1 MKRHT
6 QFDRLWHTIRA
17 VSELPMDT
25 GSDSKAPPVESRRIE
40 QLALPLLDVEPDEE
54 NCEMNEIAPLTIEL
68 QQRIEVIQQ
77 VMSVRGTERYA
88 KVQRQA
94 AKKLG
99 LSVRS
104 LRRLMRSWQQQ
115 GMAGLTRQSRSDQ
128 GTSKQS
134 QDWRDFI
141 LKTYRDGNR
150 GSRSMSP
157 AQVALRVRARAQELG
172 VENYPKRTTVYSI
185 LQPQIEKQQ
194 AKRSLGWRGDRL
206 LITTRE
212 GIELAIEWSNQVWQC
227 DHTKIDVLVV
237 DQSGEVL
244 GRPWLTIVVDTY
256 SRCIMGLHLGFD
268 APSAQVVG
276 LALRHAILPK
286 QYPAAYELQQV
297 WDTYGLPQ
305 YLYTDGGKDFRSQHL
320 EQVATE
326 LGIVLCLRRKPSDG
340 GIVERPFGTFN
351 REFFSTLPGYVSS
364 NVIERSP
371 KAETEACF
379 TLLQLERLLVRY
391 IVDHYNQRI
400 DARMRNQSRIGRWE
414 AGRMAQLPLLGD
426 RELDI
431 CLMRRDQRT
440 VYRNGYIQFANL
452 AYQGEHLA
460 AYAGETVILRY
471 DPRDITTV
479 WIYQLQDSKEVFLT
493 RAHAQGLETE
503 ILAYAEAK
511 AMSRRIR
518 AAGQEVSA
526 RSVLNEVH
534 DRDLEIERLQRQKKR
549 QKNESNLAQP
559 NPQVTSKTTVERQP
573 CEPEAQVL
581 AKANHH
587 PDQPT
592 DPATVATAIPPNAE
606 PEKPKK
612 PVPYVRVYEDYD
624 QLRREMRRS

>member
-1 MKRHT
+1 MNT
-6 QFDRLWHTIRA
+6 ALD
-17 VSELPMDT
+17 
-25 GSDSKAPPVESRRIE
+25 SDSKRLDSARIE
-40 QLALPLLDVEPDEE
+40 RLTVALVLSEGEEGEWEDVKAIADESIGVRAR
-54 NCEMNEIAPLTIEL
+54 M
-68 QQRIEVIQQ
+68 EVIQQ
-77 VMSVRGTERYA
+77 VMAVRGSERYG
-88 KVQRQA
+88 KVQRQG
-94 AKKLG
+94 AKQLG
-99 LSVRS
+99 ISVRS
-104 LRRLMRSWQQQ
+104 LRRLMRSWQEQ
-115 GMAGLTRQSRSDQ
+115 GIAGLRRQSRSDQ
-128 GTSKQS
+128 GASKLGEEWQS
-134 QDWRDFI
+134 FI
-141 LKTYRDGNR
+141 LKTYREGNR
-150 GSRSMSP
+150 GSRSLTP
-157 AQVALRVRARAQELG
+157 AQVALRVRVRAQELG
-172 VENYPKRTTVYSI
+172 VADYPSRATVYRM
-185 LQPQIEKQQ
+185 LQSQIERQQ
-194 AKRSLGWRGDRL
+194 AKRYEQAQATPPFGWRGDRL
-206 LITTRE
+206 FITTRD
-212 GIELAIEWSNQVWQC
+212 GIEIGIEWSNQVWQC

-256 SRCIMGLHLGFD
+256 SRCIMGIHLGFD

-286 QYPAAYELQQV
+286 QYPVAYELEQA

-320 EQVATE
+320 EQVAIE

-351 REFFSTLPGYVSS
+351 REFFSSLPGYVSS

-371 KAETEACF
+371 VAETEACV
-379 TLLQLERLLVRY
+379 TLVQLERLLVRY

-414 AGRMAQLPLLGD
+414 AGRMAQLPLLGE

-452 AYQGEHLA
+452 TYQGEHLA

-526 RSVLNEVH
+526 RSVLNEVR
-534 DRDLEIERLQRQKKR
+534 DRDLAIERLQRQKKR

-559 NPQVTSKTTVERQP
+559 NPQVSLKTIAERQP

-581 AKANHH
+581 GEAKHH

-592 DPATVATAIPPNAE
+592 DPATVATAISPNGE